1 MAFDVGTA
9 VGYLDLDTS
18 GFTRGFAKA
27 RADMKIFSDETATFT
42 DKLAAT
48 GSIMKSVGST
58 MTKWVTL
65 PLIGIG
71 AASVKIGNEFES
83 QMSRVQAIS
92 GATGDQLEM
101 LEEQALDLG
110 ASTAFSAKEV
120 ALGMEQL
127 ASAGFTVEEIYS
139 AMPGLLNLAA
149 SSGADLATASEIA
162 ASALRG
168 FGLSADQAG
177 YVADIFAEAA
187 ARTNAQVEDMGEAMK
202 YIAPVARAMGL
213 TIAETAAAVGIL
225 SDAGIKGGQA
235 GTALRGALTRLTRP
249 TKEATAIMEEYGMSF
264 YDANG
269 EMLSMEGIIGQLQ
282 SGLGGLTEQQRNQA
296 LVTLFGQEALAGML
310 VLLEAGPEKLSEL
323 SAGLEASGGAAKN
336 MADIM
341 MNNASGAIEELK
353 GALETAAI
361 NIQQILAPVLTK
373 VVQWLTDL
381 VNKFNSLDKETQSS
395 IVSFLGV
402 AAAIGPILLIGSKL
416 ISVFLTVQKV
426 IKSLSI
432 VFSVV
437 KGALAAAGVSLG
449 PVLLV
454 IGAVI
459 AAVIA
464 LRAAWNTNFGGIR
477 EKTAQIGA
485 SIKEMFDSLIGMLQS
500 WGEFF
505 LGLWESDWLGIQTT
519 FTTLWNRIETVFSM
533 GLDVINE
540 VFQLF
545 SNLFQ
550 GNWSGVWQNLVNIFN
565 GIIKSLLLLFSSC
578 LDALVTLLSNIGKA
592 LWDAAT
598 TVFNQIYEA
607 FKSIWEE
614 ITLWFETAKEDPVA
628 AIEGIAQSLYDTGKT
643 VITRLWDGLKEAWE
657 SVSKWA
663 SEIASW
669 LAGILNI
676 SANVTVTTSSDDGSF
691 ASGLDYV
698 PRDMVVKVHE
708 GESIRTKQQTREDT
722 QGSRGGGDNFY
733 FYSPEPI
740 DEMEA
745 AKQMKRA
752 KRDLAEGF

>member
-71 AASVKIGNEFES
+71 TASVKIGNEFES

-213 TIAETAAAVGIL
+213 TITETAAAVGIL

-282 SGLGGLTEQQRNQA
+282 SGLGGLTQQQRNQA

>member
-27 RADMKIFSDETATFT
+27 RADMEIFSDETATFT

-48 GSIMKSVGST
+48 RSIMKSVGST

-353 GALETAAI
+353 GSLETAAI

-426 IKSLSI
+426 IKSLST

-459 AAVIA
+459 AAVVA

-598 TVFNQIYEA
+598 TVFSQIYEA

-614 ITLWFETAKEDPVA
+614 ITLWFEAAKEDPVT
-628 AIEGIAQSLYDTGKT
+628 AIEGLAQSLYDAGKT
-643 VITRLWDGLKEAWE
+643 IITRLWDGLKEAWE
-657 SVSKWA
+657 SVSEWA